1 MVVNLD
7 GAWLPKFV
15 QSWVVAVLFHCIL
28 AMGDIKQSQ
37 HQPACDAGKGEVC
50 SSLGQNLLQ
59 VKTATQR
66 TRTDEIRVV
75 NEVPITIDYADMED
89 GESFGDGRNKGRQ
102 RSPNHDRL
110 RGHGRWGEFWRRRH
124 RTRNKGRQRSP
135 NHDRLRGHGRW

>member
-89 GESFGDGRNKGRQ
+89 GESFGDEDTEHEIRVVNEVPITIDYADMEDG
-102 RSPNHDRL
+102 
-110 RGHGRWGEFWRRRH
+110 
-124 RTRNKGRQRSP
+124 
-135 NHDRLRGHGRW
+135 